1 MHEIVF
7 YLRSTCTNIFA
18 LSLDLSSNQ
27 LKMCCLGR
35 VLDIIYMTIDN
46 IVRCLQVIFC
56 FIFFMFLWK
65 YHITHYSKVNIIII
79 NNELSSLFSAIL
91 ADSFLLF
98 SLMDRAK
105 LCYVYLNKKP
115 SLDFKKLDKL
125 STLEPKVPE
134 IWIICILYVM
144 CFNHTINSTLW
155 PPSYPFWLRLEEF
168 EVPKIPWAHQRL
180 LQVKIKGE
188 YVWYILRHLTE

>member
-1 MHEIVF
+1 MFHFLYV
-7 YLRSTCTNIFA
+7 
-18 LSLDLSSNQ
+18 SL
-27 LKMCCLGR
+27 
-35 VLDIIYMTIDN
+35 
-46 IVRCLQVIFC
+46 
-56 FIFFMFLWK
+56 
-65 YHITHYSKVNIIII
+65 KVAYYPLLHSLNIII

-115 SLDFKKLDKL
+115 TLDFKKLDKL

-144 CFNHTINSTLW
+144 CLA
-155 PPSYPFWLRLEEF
+155 
-168 EVPKIPWAHQRL
+168 IP
-180 LQVKIKGE
+180 
-188 YVWYILRHLTE
+188 